1 MKLSTLKGQQK
12 VFGALKLTIK
22 NPEEAIAL
30 FKQSKWKD
38 GLKTLFGKAGY
49 VASKFPKVSAWLE
62 GVTNASKKAE
72 LQNIIQTW
80 DDELLG
86 RLDNDLGNVKYAT
99 SIKDLA
105 FENPSD
111 LKNVWQK
118 LKEDPYHYRQLLEE
132 GSLTDS
138 RWLRWSQ
145 REFFKEVTRAGK
157 TFEAQVSGMLANIE
171 PPFGSLITNGF
182 RHLKQIYLKSANGKF
197 VIADDLLV
205 KKFTDEF
212 GEDYYRAVINDSKLT
227 SKSPW
232 TDNQATELIDIFK
245 RKTPTPPTYIEFE
258 VRTSAPELLKQGVP
272 LGLTTGTTVRIY
284 RSDVYKTIS
293 NGGGGFGQTIKMF

>member
-1 MKLSTLKGQQK
+1 M
-12 VFGALKLTIK
+12 
-22 NPEEAIAL
+22 
-30 FKQSKWKD
+30 
-38 GLKTLFGKAGY
+38 
-49 VASKFPKVSAWLE
+49 
-62 GVTNASKKAE
+62 
-72 LQNIIQTW
+72 
-80 DDELLG
+80 
-86 RLDNDLGNVKYAT
+86 
-99 SIKDLA
+99 
-105 FENPSD
+105 
-111 LKNVWQK
+111 
-118 LKEDPYHYRQLLEE
+118 
-132 GSLTDS
+132 
-138 RWLRWSQ
+138 
-145 REFFKEVTRAGK
+145 
-157 TFEAQVSGMLANIE
+157 
-171 PPFGSLITNGF
+171 
-182 RHLKQIYLKSANGKF
+182 YLKSANGKF